1 MWHKAPCSSR
11 DYSGVRESGPRK
23 RDEDGDDDGDVD
35 EDDHR
40 GDDSPPDGTPAPP
53 RERRRGSP
61 PCASSCM
68 ASPPRWGEVLPL
80 VLGLHG
86 DDGPSGILL
95 HGLR

>member
-11 DYSGVRESGPRK
+11 DYSGVWESGSRK
-23 RDEDGDDDGDVD
+23 RDEDGDVD
-35 EDDHR
+35 EYDHH
-40 GDDSPPDGTPAPP
+40 GDDSPPDGTPAPL
-53 RERRRGSP
+53 RERRRGPP
-61 PCASSCM
+61 PCASSSM
-68 ASPPRWGEVLPL
+68 APLGWGEVLPL

>member
-23 RDEDGDDDGDVD
+23 RDEDGYDGGDVD

-61 PCASSCM
+61 PRASSSM
-68 ASPPRWGEVLPL
+68 ASPGWGEVPPL

-95 HGLR
+95 HSLR